1 MARGAVLIGIRK
13 VRAIYPSAMSER
25 LRHIIAHARSAFD
38 THDHAAAAERF
49 HEAAEKARFLEL
61 AGELAYTLRHAA
73 QSSLEIDDPQRAL
86 AAAEEAATIYDRIE
100 PMRGVNYAN
109 VLRLVALAKEKLG
122 MGAESVAHWAEART
136 IFHIHGIAD
145 GVTECDAH
153 LATYS

>member
-1 MARGAVLIGIRK
+1 
-13 VRAIYPSAMSER
+13 MSDR

-61 AGELAYTLRHAA
+61 AGELAYTLHHAA
-73 QSSLEIDDPQRAL
+73 QSSLEINEPQRAL
-86 AAAEEAATIYDRIE
+86 AAAEEAAAIYDRIE

-109 VLRLVALAKEKLG
+109 VVRLVALAKEKLG
-122 MGAESVAHWAEART
+122 MGAEAVALWAEART
-136 IFHIHGIAD
+136 IFHIHGIAACVD
-145 GVTECDAH
+145 ECDAH

>member
-1 MARGAVLIGIRK
+1 
-13 VRAIYPSAMSER
+13 MSDR

-61 AGELAYTLRHAA
+61 AGELAFTLSHAA
-73 QSSLEIDDPQRAL
+73 QSSLEIGDPQRAL

-109 VLRLVALAKEKLG
+109 ATRIVALAKEQLG
-122 MGAESVAHWAEART
+122 MGAQAVAHWAEARN
-136 IFHIHGIAD
+136 IFQIY
-145 GVTECDAH
+145 GVAACVDECDAH